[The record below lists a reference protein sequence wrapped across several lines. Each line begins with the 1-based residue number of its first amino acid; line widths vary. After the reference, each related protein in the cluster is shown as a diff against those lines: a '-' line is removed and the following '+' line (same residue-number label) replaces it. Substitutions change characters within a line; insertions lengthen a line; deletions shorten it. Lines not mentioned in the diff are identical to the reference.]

1 MYDRLASSILSRIK
15 DTSTVSI
22 WSSFSNSFWIR
33 INLTDSAFAFFC
45 LKIKLTDM
53 TFWLHYS
60 QHIYVSTWIRKIYYW
75 HTCIV
80 KMLFLTSPVH
90 ERCMNKSFELKQ
102 NNDTFPRL
110 PMPRFPASFCSTLQF
125 AFVARETY
133 RDWPSQSW
141 KRIYHCSI
149 LKDDTYCIEVNKV
162 KAFGILNCNNNWLQ
176 NFLIINN
183 CVLAFL
189 CRAVRV
195 WLDWVITNW
204 SLGCLCICN
213 LSSSSA
219 RTFSLRLISCTCLF
233 VSGKSLIG
241 VIVFLRQS
249 TFFRER
255 TRL

>member
-1 MYDRLASSILSRIK
+1 MIADAKISRFFLFNSSICFCCTRNLSRLAI
-15 DTSTVSI
+15 
-22 WSSFSNSFWIR
+22 SN
-33 INLTDSAFAFFC
+33 L
-45 LKIKLTDM
+45 
-53 TFWLHYS
+53 
-60 QHIYVSTWIRKIYYW
+60 
-75 HTCIV
+75 
-80 KMLFLTSPVH
+80 
-90 ERCMNKSFELKQ
+90 
-102 NNDTFPRL
+102 
-110 PMPRFPASFCSTLQF
+110 
-125 AFVARETY
+125 
-133 RDWPSQSW
+133 
-141 KRIYHCSI
+141 KRIYHSSI

-162 KAFGILNCNNNWLQ
+162 KEFGILNCNNNWLQ

-213 LSSSSA
+213 LSCSSA